1 MKKKLWY
8 AVKSGRKTGLFTS
21 WDDCKLQVIG
31 FPGASYKGV
40 GMTVICR
47 LLDIPVRPTK
57 AFLQKK
63 KQWNSWGML
72 LIKR

>member
-31 FPGASYKGV
+31 YPGASYKG
-40 GMTVICR
+40 
-47 LLDIPVRPTK
+47 
-57 AFLQKK
+57 FLQKK

>member
-1 MKKKLWY
+1 MDMNNKGAFCEKKLWY

-31 FPGASYKGV
+31 YPGASYKG
-40 GMTVICR
+40 
-47 LLDIPVRPTK
+47 
-57 AFLQKK
+57 FLQKK